1 MPTKVPS
8 KSEHEVIAATR
19 DWLERAVIG
28 LDLCPFAKA
37 VHAKQQIRYVVSQA
51 DQVRTLLPVLIGELR
66 TLAAADPAMIE
77 TTLLI
82 HPQVLTDFLDFND
95 FLEVADGAIDDLGL
109 SGIIQVASF
118 HPDYQFAGTLPDDI
132 ENYTNRAPYPTLHLL
147 REESVARAVAAI
159 PNAAQIFER
168 NIATLR
174 RIGRQALAS
183 HGFSTPAKTAAD
195 QAPAGLRKN
204 SSPGGLPPK

>member
-8 KSEHEVIAATR
+8 KSEHEAIAATR
-19 DWLERAVIG
+19 NWLERAVIG

-51 DQVRTLLPVLIGELR
+51 NQARTLLPVLIRELR

-95 FLEVADGAIDDLGL
+95 FLEVADGTINNLGL

-159 PNAAQIFER
+159 PDAAQIFER

-174 RIGRQALAS
+174 RIGPQALAS
-183 HGFSTPAKTAAD
+183 HGFATPAKTVAD
-195 QAPAGLRKN
+195 HAPAGLCK
-204 SSPGGLPPK
+204 SGSPGGRPMK